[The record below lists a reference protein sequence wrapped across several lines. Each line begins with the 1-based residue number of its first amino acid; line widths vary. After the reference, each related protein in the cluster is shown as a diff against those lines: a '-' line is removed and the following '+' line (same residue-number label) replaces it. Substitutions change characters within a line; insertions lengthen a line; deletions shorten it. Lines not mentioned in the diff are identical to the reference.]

1 MDKLSEFPSDASN
14 FNFLISHN
22 ELPNSS
28 HVYDLILSKLENV
41 DAALSEAAFYHFK
54 TPGKML
60 RAKMAMQSASLAGI
74 DSSIALL
81 WSAAVEVL
89 HNASLIHD
97 DICDGDQQRR
107 GRPSLW
113 VKFGQDTA
121 LTLGD
126 WLIALSF
133 DLASEAAEM
142 SNTPRLVGILARH
155 MATTIAGQAM
165 EFRWNS
171 AQSWE
176 VYLKI
181 AADKTAPLLTAPIHG
196 VTLMSRVSGLGYA
209 ISGYFCDL
217 GKAYQIAND
226 ILNFKGIDGAELIAG
241 DLARRAP
248 NAVTVSF
255 VESLNSDDYK
265 KFIAWYNH
273 SDNKDL
279 KLWRDK
285 VFSSKAIETA
295 SLRMLKILNL
305 AERNINTLPSSAQE
319 AVVPVHSIIKQ
330 VCKLSA

>member
-1 MDKLSEFPSDASN
+1 MDKLSAFSSEAFNFKGLVAQNEFPNAN
-14 FNFLISHN
+14 
-22 ELPNSS
+22 
-28 HVYDLILSKLENV
+28 HVHDLILNRLENV
-41 DAALSEAAFYHFK
+41 DASLSQAAFYHFE

-60 RAKMAMQSASLAGI
+60 RAKMAIQSASLAEI
-74 DSSIALL
+74 DTSISLL
-81 WSAAVEVL
+81 WAAAVEVL

-97 DICDGDQQRR
+97 DICDGDKQRR
-107 GRPSLW
+107 GRSSIW

-133 DLASEAAEM
+133 ELASEAAEM

-155 MATTIAGQAM
+155 MATTTAGQAM
-165 EFRWNS
+165 EFRWDS
-171 AQSWE
+171 TQSWD

-196 VTLMSRVSGLGYA
+196 VTLMSGTSGLGFA

-226 ILNFKGIDGAELIAG
+226 ILNFKGTDGAKLIAG

-255 VESLNSDDYK
+255 VESLNSDDYNE
-265 KFIAWYNH
+265 FITWYNN
-273 SDNKDL
+273 SDNEDL
-279 KLWRDK
+279 ELWRDK
-285 VFSSKAIETA
+285 VLLSKAIETA
-295 SLRMLKILNL
+295 SVRMLKILNA
-305 AERNINTLPSSAQE
+305 AERNINTLPSSALE
-319 AVVPVHSIIKQ
+319 AVVPVHKIIKR
-330 VCKLSA
+330 VCALSA

>member
-1 MDKLSEFPSDASN
+1 MDKLSAFSSEAFNFKGLVAQNEFPNAN
-14 FNFLISHN
+14 
-22 ELPNSS
+22 
-28 HVYDLILSKLENV
+28 HVHDLILNRLENV
-41 DAALSEAAFYHFK
+41 DASLSEAAFYHFE

-60 RAKMAMQSASLAGI
+60 RAKMAIQSASLAEI
-74 DSSIALL
+74 DTSISLL
-81 WSAAVEVL
+81 WAAAVEVL

-97 DICDGDQQRR
+97 DICDGDKQRR
-107 GRPSLW
+107 GRSSIW

-133 DLASEAAEM
+133 ELASEAAEM

-155 MATTIAGQAM
+155 MATTTAGQAM
-165 EFRWNS
+165 EFRWDS
-171 AQSWE
+171 TQSWD

-196 VTLMSRVSGLGYA
+196 VTLMSGTSGLGFA

-226 ILNFKGIDGAELIAG
+226 ILNFKGTDGAKLIAG

-255 VESLNSDDYK
+255 VESLNSDDYNE
-265 KFIAWYNH
+265 FITWYNN

-279 KLWRDK
+279 ELWRDK
-285 VFSSKAIETA
+285 VLSSKAIETA
-295 SLRMLKILNL
+295 SVRMLKILNA
-305 AERNINTLPSSAQE
+305 AECNINTLPSSALE
-319 AVVPVHSIIKQ
+319 AVVPVHTIIK
-330 VCKLSA
+330 LSLIHI

>member
-1 MDKLSEFPSDASN
+1 
-14 FNFLISHN
+14 
-22 ELPNSS
+22 
-28 HVYDLILSKLENV
+28 LENV
-41 DAALSEAAFYHFK
+41 DASLSEAAFFHFK

-60 RAKMAMQSASLAGI
+60 RAKMAIQSASLAEI
-74 DSSIALL
+74 DISTSLL
-81 WSAAVEVL
+81 WAGAVEVL

-97 DICDGDQQRR
+97 DICDGDKQRR
-107 GRPSLW
+107 GRESIW
-113 VKFGQDTA
+113 VKFGRDTA

-133 DLASEAAEM
+133 ELASEAAEM
-142 SNTPRLVGILARH
+142 SNTPRLVGVLARH
-155 MATTIAGQAM
+155 MATTTAGQAM
-165 EFRWNS
+165 EFGWNS
-171 AQSWE
+171 TQSWD

-196 VTLMSRVSGLGYA
+196 VTLMSGTSGLGFA

-226 ILNFKGIDGAELIAG
+226 IQNFKGTDGAKLRAG

-255 VESLNSDDYK
+255 VESLNEQDHNE
-265 KFIAWYNH
+265 FTIWYNN

-285 VFSSKAIETA
+285 ILASKAIEI
-295 SLRMLKILNL
+295 SSVRMLKILNA
-305 AERNINTLPSSAQE
+305 AERNINTLPSIALE
-319 AVVPVHSIIKQ
+319 AVVPVHTIIKR
-330 VCKLSA
+330 VCALSI